1 MFQHKFLRNHRLLAD
16 YRRHLSSAL
25 AEGRY
30 SNREQLV
37 REVLL
42 ENRPP
47 YDVSFDYAL
56 KVMYKMLRDKQEC
69 PARGLKRRMW
79 LELQG
84 HVEECL
90 RRRNCSIADA
100 VAKVLAEQRASRY
113 FLSYKQ
119 ASKIIYHERKNR
131 FRSIRRNPA

>member
-1 MFQHKFLRNHRLLAD
+1 MFQHKLLRNHRLLAD

-25 AEGRY
+25 SEGRY

-37 REVLL
+37 REVLR

-47 YDVSFDYAL
+47 FDVSFDYAL

-69 PARGLKRRMW
+69 PARGLKRKMW

-84 HVEECL
+84 HVEACML
-90 RRRNCSIADA
+90 RRNYTIAEA

-131 FRSIRRNPA
+131 SRSICRHHA